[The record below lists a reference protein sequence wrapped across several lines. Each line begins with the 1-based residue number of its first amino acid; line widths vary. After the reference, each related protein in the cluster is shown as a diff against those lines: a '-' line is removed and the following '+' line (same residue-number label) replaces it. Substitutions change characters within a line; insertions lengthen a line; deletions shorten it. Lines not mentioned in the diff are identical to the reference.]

1 MNPATTTATA
11 TVKMTI
17 SIKPLAFCLALVVAG
32 CGDSGGKDEHARDAG
47 GGHEDGGV
55 VLTYTDYTEAT
66 ELFLEF
72 PPLVAGQSAKFAA
85 HVTRL
90 ADFAPLEQ
98 GTVNVYLKD
107 GERTAARF
115 RVREPARPGVFTP
128 KVRPRDPGNYRLV
141 VTVDSAELSSSHD
154 LGQVKVFP
162 DAAAA
167 QTDQPEPAG
176 GITYAKEQQW
186 RDAFATAAVR
196 RQGMRPSV
204 PGFATVRAP
213 ADASATVRAPED
225 GYFSASAI
233 RRAGESVNTGDVLGP
248 LVPRR
253 GEGADIGLL
262 MVEVERAREQ
272 LKLAR
277 RDVERLESLL
287 EEGAIPERRVAEARK
302 ELRVA
307 KVELRT
313 ARSRLEQRSGDSADA
328 GIALR
333 APVAGELVSVQVRPG
348 AFVRSGDVLF
358 TVADPERRWLDIRVP
373 EKFAER
379 VRQTTGAWLDSA
391 DTEEDDTVVL
401 DAEAGARVVQV
412 NTVIES
418 ESRTASVTV
427 EYPSELGP
435 TVIGSRLPAHVFA
448 GEPRPR
454 LAIPRGA
461 VIDDDG
467 RPVVYVQTAGE
478 TFARRGVELGMIDG
492 DRVEVTDGLEE
503 GERVVARGSYYV
515 KLAAVSGGEDIGH
528 GHAH

>member
-1 MNPATTTATA
+1 MA
-11 TVKMTI
+11 I
-17 SIKPLAFCLALVVAG
+17 STKRLVCGLALALALAG
-32 CGDSGGKDEHARDAG
+32 CGDAGGEGEHAHDDGGHDDAG
-47 GGHEDGGV
+47 SGV
-55 VLTYTDYTEAT
+55 TYTDYTDAT
-66 ELFLEF
+66 ELFVEF
-72 PPLVAGQSAKFAA
+72 PPLVAGRASKFTA

-90 ADFAPLEQ
+90 SDFAPVEQ
-98 GTVNVYLKD
+98 GTVNVYLRD
-107 GERTAARF
+107 GDRTAARF
-115 RVREPARPGVFTP
+115 RVREPARPGVFTLAV
-128 KVRPRDPGNYRLV
+128 KPREPGRYRLV
-141 VTVDSAELSSSHD
+141 ITVESDGVSATHD
-154 LGQVKVFP
+154 LGKVEVFGNS
-162 DAAAA
+162 D
-167 QTDQPEPAG
+167 TVRTSGSEPAG
-176 GITYAKEQQW
+176 GIAYAKEQQW
-186 RDAFATAAVR
+186 SNAFATAPVR
-196 RQGMRPSV
+196 SQGMRPSV

-233 RRAGESVNTGDVLGP
+233 RRAGESVDNGDVLGH
-248 LVPRR
+248 LVPRL
-253 GEGADIGLL
+253 GEGADIGQL

-307 KVELRT
+307 KVEMRT

-333 APVAGELVSVQVRPG
+333 APVAGELVAVQVRPG
-348 AFVRSGDVLF
+348 AFVRSGDALF

-379 VRQTTGAWLDSA
+379 VRQTTGAWLASA
-391 DTEEDDTVVL
+391 DGEQDRTVVL

-412 NTVIES
+412 NTLIES

-427 EYPSELGP
+427 EYPTELGP
-435 TVIGSRLPAHVFA
+435 SVIGSRTPAHVFA

-461 VIDDDG
+461 VIDDGG

-478 TFARRGVELGMIDG
+478 TFARRRVELGVIDG
-492 DRVEVTDGLEE
+492 NRVEVTSGLEE
-503 GERVVARGSYYV
+503 GERVVARGAYYV
-515 KLAAVSGGEDIGH
+515 KLASLSGGEEIGH